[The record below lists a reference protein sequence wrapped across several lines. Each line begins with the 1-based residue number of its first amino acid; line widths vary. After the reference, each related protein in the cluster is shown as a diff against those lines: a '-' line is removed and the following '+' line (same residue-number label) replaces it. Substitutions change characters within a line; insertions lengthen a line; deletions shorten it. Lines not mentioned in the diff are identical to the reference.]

1 MKKISNTA
9 QNIIIKIKFW
19 DGDYMSANEIKD
31 INKNSDEVRRT
42 SIIMAIHCAPL
53 IKCIKAANII
63 TVSARELM
71 IIRQMLVGTDIS
83 YYTLKL
89 IPRSSTKKGR
99 RETKHILY
107 LFRKRELLEYISRKD
122 VAELLNDYGYEREL
136 SELLELYYE
145 ILAYDT
151 NIIDNEL
158 ENNVDFTILIYKL
171 LKRLSDRIMMYC
183 GGNIEFPHEI
193 GAFLEYPVEDV
204 RGFLENKGENF
215 LYSGYWKVYHN
226 PSSTIKLFK
235 YYDMVRE
242 HTLREIMNGKTIREI
257 AV

>member
-1 MKKISNTA
+1 MSTDE
-9 QNIIIKIKFW
+9 IIGINNN
-19 DGDYMSANEIKD
+19 DEIK
-31 INKNSDEVRRT
+31 KT
-42 SIIMAIHCAPL
+42 SMIMAIHCAPL

-63 TVSARELM
+63 TISARELM

-89 IPRSSTKKGR
+89 IPRTSTRNGKT
-99 RETKHILY
+99 ETKHILY
-107 LFRKRELLEYISRKD
+107 LFRKKELLEYLSRND
-122 VAELLNDYGYEREL
+122 VIELLYDYGYKREL
-136 SELLELYYE
+136 DELLELYDSISHCDSNLIDYE
-145 ILAYDT
+145 LD
-151 NIIDNEL
+151 
-158 ENNVDFTILIYKL
+158 NNVEFLILIYKL

-204 RGFLENKGENF
+204 RGFLENKGENY

-226 PSSTIKLFK
+226 VNYTEKLFE
-235 YYDMVRE
+235 YYDIVRDW
-242 HTLREIMNGKTIREI
+242 TLEEIMNGKSIKEV